1 VAGERRQVKLP
12 VDPAQRTVDLDALA
26 EKANLRATPYDP
38 AKDREDARRRLAY
51 GLLGLLT
58 AVVVALLGASFADW
72 ISLAETKDLAA
83 AILSPIVVLVGT
95 ALGFYFGG
103 QGE

>member
-1 VAGERRQVKLP
+1 MAGERRRVKFS
-12 VDPAQRTVDLDALA
+12 VDPSQRTVDLDALA
-26 EKANLRATPYDP
+26 DKANLRADPYNP

-51 GLLGLLT
+51 GLLGLL
-58 AVVVALLGASFADW
+58 AAIVAALLGANFAGW